1 MRMLMIAAAVLMSGC
16 ASAVYDSL
24 DRRGVDSADVLV
36 QRADALRADIRE
48 SEMSLS
54 RAADALAAVEGLDG
68 AALARRL
75 DIARSEG
82 QNAAL
87 DAQDTRLSADSL
99 KAASARYFADK
110 ERGLSLMNPDDP
122 GYVAAADQLAA
133 ERSANRAFLSAVDAA
148 NLRISPALSLYDAEV
163 TALRKAPTSG
173 AVAAARAQSRA
184 SAVRAA
190 REAAQSLNAAGV
202 EADRFLAA
210 LK

>member
-1 MRMLMIAAAVLMSGC
+1 
-16 ASAVYDSL
+16 
-24 DRRGVDSADVLV
+24 
-36 QRADALRADIRE
+36 
-48 SEMSLS
+48 
-54 RAADALAAVEGLDG
+54 
-68 AALARRL
+68 
-75 DIARSEG
+75 
-82 QNAAL
+82 
-87 DAQDTRLSADSL
+87 
-99 KAASARYFADK
+99 
-110 ERGLSLMNPDDP
+110 
-122 GYVAAADQLAA
+122 QLAA
-133 ERSANRAFLSAVDAA
+133 ERSANRAFLSAVEAA